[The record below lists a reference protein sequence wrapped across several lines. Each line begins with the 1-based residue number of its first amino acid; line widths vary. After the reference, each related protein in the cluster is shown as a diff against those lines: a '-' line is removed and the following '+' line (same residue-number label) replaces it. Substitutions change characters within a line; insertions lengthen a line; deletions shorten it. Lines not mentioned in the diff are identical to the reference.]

1 MPTETA
7 PKAVEYK
14 PAPHFVQS
22 AAVDNPIP
30 VKKVPA
36 AQLLHVSTETAPK
49 AVEYRPAVHKVHK
62 EAEVKPMPVKYEPA
76 AHLRHAVAAAAEE

>member
-1 MPTETA
+1 MTEAVA
-7 PKAVEYK
+7 PEAVEYK
-14 PAPHFVQS
+14 PAPQGAQP

-36 AQLLHVSTETAPK
+36 AQFKHVPTETAPK